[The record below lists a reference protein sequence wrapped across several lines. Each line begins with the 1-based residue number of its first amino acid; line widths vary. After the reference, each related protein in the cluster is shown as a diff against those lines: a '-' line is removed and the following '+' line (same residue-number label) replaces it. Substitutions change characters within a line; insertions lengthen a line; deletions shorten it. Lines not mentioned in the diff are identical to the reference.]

1 MRVRGISCLFETRGG
16 KAVISCCC
24 HHNIMTVYVLSDGSG
39 PCSQVPSHLTRIPM
53 ALLCPNTNYNNKTVK
68 GEVIHKGPLVRVATD
83 DLILKTIIHEEDAMQ
98 NVDCQRMSINMIIFG
113 ALAESF
119 SHRVNPGDIL
129 WVSGFTVGKSPTAN
143 KDKLHP
149 CNLLLSGDDACI
161 YVSKQRPPEPRSPLA
176 SRGSSLTP
184 DVDLRTPR
192 APRYTYVRLDELKNM
207 AVVNVYGVVVFFKQ
221 PFKSRGTDY
230 CSSLKITDQSE
241 HKIGCTIFCEKLED
255 HPRIFQ
261 TGDIIRMHRVK
272 VHLYNSSLTLVNT
285 FGFSVVTFSGT
296 VGGGMEPRTSSKSL
310 QLDEDDR
317 RTIEELRAWA
327 ACQALL
333 SSVSAAVPLSAV
345 QPNAYFDLI
354 CQLLAKASI
363 DSTCTLL
370 RVWDGTRC
378 PHALL
383 KVIVE
388 PNSTE
393 GPSSFSK
400 YKESHIAN
408 VLVYDNHVEVSRHLK
423 PGAFLRIYNLRAIPG
438 SSRVPGLTS
447 SQPVELDHLA
457 FHLHGGTSYGRGIR
471 LLPEN
476 SPDVQELRRATEAF
490 LDHQDEEVSEL
501 NDSELL
507 EVWSTPPEFIEG
519 DVLDCRTERCCDH
532 QLQLVTLSQ
541 VKQSAGG
548 QTHHVRAQIGSYE
561 PRQLHRA
568 LKLFCCSCSAIQDVP
583 DEELLAGIFSEATRR
598 PAACAPPPWALSGQV
613 DLPGDASASQQ
624 HSPSVHLSTKLMTE
638 GKTEQLIFL
647 MGCSLEET
655 QHLAA
660 AYPNV
665 VPVAPFG
672 GRLALLDLTAPFLFR
687 GTNRHYGCKRCS
699 EAAVREPSAAGVE
712 QIDEKMI
719 AETLGVQPLQLV
731 LLMKLQLQDATDTL
745 DVYLWRHA
753 ELFFSVA
760 ATDVSANQEAQ
771 NSIHRT
777 METLCPA
784 EGSIGERPWL
794 DLCLMAYQT
803 EGEDRQIQT
812 CYQICN
818 TVVVKPCC
826 NSPDNTQ

>member
-1 MRVRGISCLFETRGG
+1 M
-16 KAVISCCC
+16 
-24 HHNIMTVYVLSDGSG
+24 
-39 PCSQVPSHLTRIPM
+39 
-53 ALLCPNTNYNNKTVK
+53 
-68 GEVIHKGPLVRVATD
+68 
-83 DLILKTIIHEEDAMQ
+83 
-98 NVDCQRMSINMIIFG
+98 
-113 ALAESF
+113 
-119 SHRVNPGDIL
+119 DIL

-149 CNLLLSGDDACI
+149 CNLLLSGEDACI
-161 YVSKQRPPEPRSPLA
+161 YVSKERPPEPRCPLA
-176 SRGSSLTP
+176 SRVCSLTP
-184 DVDLRTPR
+184 AEDLRTPI
-192 APRYTYVRLDELKNM
+192 APKYTYVRLDELKNM

-230 CSSLKITDQSE
+230 CSSLKITDQSD
-241 HKIGCTIFCEKLED
+241 HKIGCTIFCEKLQD

-261 TGDIIRMHRVK
+261 TGDIVRMHRVK
-272 VHLYNSSLTLVNT
+272 VRLHNNSLTLVNT
-285 FGFSVVTFSGT
+285 FGFSVVTFSGA
-296 VGGGMEPRTSSKSL
+296 VGGDMEPRTSSKSI
-310 QLDEDDR
+310 QLDEDDWH
-317 RTIEELRAWA
+317 IVEELRLWA
-327 ACQALL
+327 ACRTSLL
-333 SSVSAAVPLSAV
+333 SISAAVPLSAV

-370 RVWDGTRC
+370 KVWDGTRC

-400 YKESHIAN
+400 HKESHIAN
-408 VLVYDNHVEVSRHLK
+408 VLVYDNHVEFSKHLK

-438 SSRVPGLTS
+438 SSRASGLTS
-447 SQPVELDHLA
+447 SQPVEPDHLA

-476 SPDVQELRRATEAF
+476 SPEVQELKRAMDAF
-490 LDHQDEEVSEL
+490 SDHQDEEVSEL

-507 EVWSTPPEFIEG
+507 EVWSTPPQFIDG
-519 DVLDCRTERCCDH
+519 DVVDCRTERCCDH
-532 QLQLVTLSQ
+532 QLQVVTLSQ

-561 PRQLHRA
+561 PRQLHHA
-568 LKLFCCSCSAIQDVP
+568 LKLFCCSCFTIQDIP
-583 DEELLAGIFSEATRR
+583 DDELLAGIFSEATRR
-598 PAACAPPPWALSGQV
+598 PTACTPPPWALSGHV

-624 HSPSVHLSTKLMTE
+624 HSTSVHLSTKLMTE

-655 QHLAA
+655 QQLSA

-665 VPVAPFG
+665 VPVAPSC

-699 EAAVREPSAAGVE
+699 EPAVREPSDAGAE
-712 QIDEKMI
+712 QIDETII
-719 AETLGVQPLQLV
+719 AETLSVQPLQLV
-731 LLMKLQLQDATDTL
+731 LLLKLQLQDATDTL

-753 ELFFSVA
+753 ELFFNVA
-760 ATDVSANQEAQ
+760 ATDISTNQEAQ
-771 NSIHRT
+771 NTIHQT
-777 METLCPA
+777 MDTLCPP
-784 EGSIGERPWL
+784 EGSIGEQPWL

-803 EGEDRQIQT
+803 EGEKRQSQT

-826 NSPDNTQ
+826 NSPDNEQ